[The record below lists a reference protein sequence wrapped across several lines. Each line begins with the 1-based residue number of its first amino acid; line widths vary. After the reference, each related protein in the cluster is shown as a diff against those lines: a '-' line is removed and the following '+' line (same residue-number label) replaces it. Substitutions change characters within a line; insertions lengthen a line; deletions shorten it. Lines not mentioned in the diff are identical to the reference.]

1 MLQFVALQD
10 STAIL
15 CRFSLDT
22 IDTGIHI
29 HTVHDGLFKSIVY
42 NDIVIEECFC
52 LWYWRCSQADEF
64 GCIKVFQ
71 HFLPVAIDGTVTF
84 INDNQV
90 EEIGGKVIV
99 PDNCTSLVVVSSSS
113 SSLSTISC
121 PVRRENRRCI
131 VEMTTLLSD
140 GTLADFKRFTL

>member
-90 EEIGGKVIV
+90 EEIRRQGH
-99 PDNCTSLVVVSSSS
+99 SS
-113 SSLSTISC
+113 
-121 PVRRENRRCI
+121 
-131 VEMTTLLSD
+131 
-140 GTLADFKRFTL
+140 